1 MLPYPIQPQ
10 LARLQDRLPSGS
22 GWVYEPKW
30 DGFRCILFKL
40 GASVRLQSRNG
51 KDLSRTFPEIVQA
64 AKDLPDCVLDGELV
78 AITKGRQD
86 FEALL
91 DRLAGTSG
99 EPASLVIFDAVAW
112 DRADLRPLPF
122 SERRDELANFPQS
135 AYLQLTPQTDDLS
148 IAELWLHQSFVLG
161 FEGVVAKKLSLPYR
175 SGERCLVKVKHFES
189 VDVVAGGYTGVPGEP
204 RALVVG
210 LYDEEGVLH
219 HVGTTSM
226 LPGPARAFVASFP
239 PSRNFF
245 TGLQPGRI
253 RWPSHQFDDWVP
265 VEPNTACE
273 IEFSR
278 LDGMR
283 FRHSVRFVRWRPDLD
298 PSQCTYE
305 QLARYR
311 MSVGPADG

>member
-64 AKDLPDCVLDGELV
+64 AKGLPDCVLDGELV
-78 AITKGRQD
+78 SITNGRQD

-91 DRLAGTSG
+91 NRLAGSGG
-99 EPASLVIFDAVAW
+99 EPASLVLFDAVAW
-112 DRADLRPLPF
+112 EKTDLRPLPF
-122 SERRDELANFPQS
+122 SQRRAELANFPQS
-135 AYLQLTPQTDDLS
+135 PYLQLTPQTGDLS
-148 IAELWLHQSFVLG
+148 IAELWLNQSFVLG
-161 FEGVVAKKLSLPYR
+161 FEGVVAKKLSLPYQ

-226 LPGPARAFVASFP
+226 LPGPARAFAASFP
-239 PSRNFF
+239 QSRNFF

-265 VEPNTACE
+265 VEPTTACE

-305 QLARYR
+305 QLARFR
-311 MSVGPADG
+311 PAARP